1 MSLQSTLRRAIAEG
15 MPRTRAPW
23 KKIVVVIE
31 GLYSMEGEICN
42 LKEIVA
48 VCMKYKAYVYVD
60 EVL

>member
-1 MSLQSTLRRAIAEG
+1 LRRAIAEG

-48 VCMKYKAYVYVD
+48 VCKKYKAYVYVD